1 MVPTETPGPGAPD
14 LTHGHAHLFSLT
26 RTHGIWQSWC
36 QAPMQHARPACRVC
50 SPQVTLSGDGSL
62 TRRQEPA
69 TPTHGAAFLLGA
81 QLVTQRL
88 WPLSLRSEMSSLG
101 KA

>member
-50 SPQVTLSGDGSL
+50 PPQVTLSGDGSL

-69 TPTHGAAFLLGA
+69 IPTHGAAFLLGA
-81 QLVTQRL
+81 
-88 WPLSLRSEMSSLG
+88 
-101 KA
+101 